1 MDHALMVSLLFS
13 DSQKPGCFENYEKMK
28 KGLLNFFSHL
38 WLLKLARGVSIIVAR
53 AEVEQAICVQASWA
67 AAGGNSSVDRQHEVA
82 VTDR

>member
-1 MDHALMVSLLFS
+1 
-13 DSQKPGCFENYEKMK
+13 MK
-28 KGLLNFFSHL
+28 KGLLKFFSHL